1 MKRKILICFLILI
14 SVPVDLIAQNPVL
27 FFEEHIDFKLDNNFF
42 SINGIYSF
50 YNNSNDIVTQ
60 QIIFPFAVKTKSV
73 DSIKIIDLN
82 RGMLVPYSLM
92 MDAVSFSLTILP
104 KDTLDVNIFYRQKTS
119 GKNTYILT
127 TTQAWGNPLDKA
139 FYTLNV
145 PRELTINSFS
155 YTPDSVKV
163 VEKNSLYKWEKNN
176 FLPEI
181 DFDIIIDKTK

>member
-1 MKRKILICFLILI
+1 M
-14 SVPVDLIAQNPVL
+14 SVIAQNPVS
-27 FFEEHIDFKLDNNFF
+27 FFEEHIDFKLDSNFF

-50 YNNSNDIVTQ
+50 YNNSNDRVTQ
-60 QIIFPFAVKTKSV
+60 QIIFPFAVKTTSV

-82 RGMLVPYSLM
+82 RRKLVPYTLM
-92 MDAVSFSLTILP
+92 VDAVSFNLTVQP

-139 FYTLNV
+139 FYTLTV
-145 PRELTINSFS
+145 SREMTINSFS
-155 YTPDSVKV
+155 YIPDSVKV
-163 VEKNSLYKWEKNN
+163 VENNCLYKWEKYN

-181 DFDIIIDKTK
+181 DFDIIIDETK

>member
-14 SVPVDLIAQNPVL
+14 SVSVIAQKPVS
-27 FFEEHIDFKLDNNFF
+27 FFEEHIDFKLDSNFF

-50 YNNSNDIVTQ
+50 YNNSNDKVTQ
-60 QIIFPFAVKTKSV
+60 QIIFPFAVKIKSI

-82 RGMLVPYSLM
+82 RGKLIPYSLM
-92 MDAVSFSLTILP
+92 VDAVSFSLTILP
-104 KDTLDVNIFYRQKTS
+104 NDTLDLNIFYRQKTS

-127 TTQAWGNPLDKA
+127 TTQAWGNPLNKA

-145 PRELTINSFS
+145 PREMTINSFS

-163 VEKNSLYKWEKNN
+163 VEKNSLYKWEKYN
-176 FLPEI
+176 FLPKI
-181 DFDIIIDKTK
+181 DFDINIDETK